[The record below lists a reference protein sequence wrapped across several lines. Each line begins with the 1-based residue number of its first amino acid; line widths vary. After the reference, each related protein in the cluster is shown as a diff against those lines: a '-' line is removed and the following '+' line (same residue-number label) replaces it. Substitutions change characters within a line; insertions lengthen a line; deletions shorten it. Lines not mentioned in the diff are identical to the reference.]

1 LGRWRSR
8 VLVGLGRRW
17 CVVLMLVLLVLE
29 GEGTE
34 GWEREITDVI
44 IRRKI
49 K

>member
-1 LGRWRSR
+1 
-8 VLVGLGRRW
+8 
-17 CVVLMLVLLVLE
+17 LVLE